1 MAKRHTRQRMDGE
14 TQVID
19 FIVLTAL
26 ALGFY
31 VFSRLMLKEP
41 LIPWGAKKKRVSKQG
56 TSKSKGKTSKGKKGK
71 KSVGDEDEPDPFEEL
86 FSDMEEIVKKMIRFE
101 NDRFVMIA
109 EVDPVNY
116 FLLSPEEQEAIDRT
130 FETWLATLHYPVQIY
145 LQNRYVDLSDPIEKM
160 RDIMLGQD
168 DLPINAIEYGQ
179 SMIEDLTR
187 WQELTPRYETKRY
200 LAVSYQVNVK
210 EINADN
216 KDELEEKILQK
227 AYNELSRRVSAA
239 ANALRKARIGVNRLD
254 NDGIG
259 ELLYFAFNRK
269 KAIKNRYKD
278 IARNE
283 MLALYTTADQDE
295 RHIELVKEMIDRDG
309 EEKEQQAG

>member
-1 MAKRHTRQRMDGE
+1 MDGE

-41 LIPWGAKKKRVSKQG
+41 LIPWGAKKKRVGKQG
-56 TSKSKGKTSKGKKGK
+56 TSKGKISKGKKGK
-71 KSVGDEDEPDPFEEL
+71 KNVVDEDEPDPFEEL

-309 EEKEQQAG
+309 EEKEKQAG

>member
-1 MAKRHTRQRMDGE
+1 
-14 TQVID
+14 
-19 FIVLTAL
+19 
-26 ALGFY
+26 
-31 VFSRLMLKEP
+31 MLKEP

>member
-1 MAKRHTRQRMDGE
+1 M
-14 TQVID
+14 ID

>member
-1 MAKRHTRQRMDGE
+1 M
-14 TQVID
+14 ID

-56 TSKSKGKTSKGKKGK
+56 TSKSKGKASKGKKGK

-210 EINADN
+210 EINADS

-239 ANALRKARIGVNRLD
+239 ANALRKARIGVHRLD

>member
-1 MAKRHTRQRMDGE
+1 MDGE

>member
-1 MAKRHTRQRMDGE
+1 M
-14 TQVID
+14 ID
-19 FIVLTAL
+19 AIVLVAMG
-26 ALGFY
+26 LGFY
-31 VFSRLMLKEP
+31 VFAQLMLKEP
-41 LIPWGAKKKRVSKQG
+41 IIPWGKKKKRGNKQDPP
-56 TSKSKGKTSKGKKGK
+56 KGKGPKNKKSNNGKKN
-71 KSVGDEDEPDPFEEL
+71 VGDEEEPDPFEEL

-168 DLPINAIEYGQ
+168 DLPTNAIEYGQ

-200 LAVSYQVNVK
+200 LAISYQVNVK
-210 EINADN
+210 EINADD

-227 AYNELSRRVSAA
+227 ATNELSRRMSAA
-239 ANALRKARIGVNRLD
+239 ANTLRKARIGVNRLD

-269 KAIKNRYKD
+269 KALKNRYKD
-278 IARNE
+278 IAQNE

-295 RHIELVKEMIDRDG
+295 RHIELVKEMIERDA
-309 EEKEQQAG
+309 EEKEKQAG

>member
-1 MAKRHTRQRMDGE
+1 M
-14 TQVID
+14 
-19 FIVLTAL
+19 
-26 ALGFY
+26 
-31 VFSRLMLKEP
+31 
-41 LIPWGAKKKRVSKQG
+41 SKQ
-56 TSKSKGKTSKGKKGK
+56 SASKGKTSKGKKGK

-168 DLPINAIEYGQ
+168 DLPTNAIEYGQ

-200 LAVSYQVNVK
+200 LSISYQVNVK
-210 EINADN
+210 EINADD

-309 EEKEQQAG
+309 EEKEKQAG